1 MDNENKKVDTLFVA
15 ASDVFSDAFEKYIA
29 FLDTFYYVLPAEV
42 DEEGTT
48 CA

>member
-1 MDNENKKVDTLFVA
+1 METKMDTLFVQVDDA
-15 ASDVFSDAFEKYIA
+15 FGEAFEKYRA